1 MRLGEPVQEGN
12 SGWKNKKKETAVK
25 DYTTVE
31 GQLKIIRGLLLATTL
46 LLAVVSI
53 RCHSQ
58 YLEMKEKYQLL
69 AESNQLLLEQYQVL
83 AESDR
88 LLFESNQLLLE
99 SNRLILEQQQMIR
112 EIFGLGQLVP
122 EEIWGNIIDT
132 LDAGEVADTAIE
144 R

>member
-1 MRLGEPVQEGN
+1 M
-12 SGWKNKKKETAVK
+12 K

-53 RCHSQ
+53 HCHSQ
-58 YLEMKEKYQLL
+58 YLELKEKYQLL

-88 LLFESNQLLLE
+88 LLFESDQLLLE
-99 SNRLILEQQQMIR
+99 SNRLILEQQKMIR
-112 EIFGLGQLVP
+112 KIFEIGQPVP
-122 EEIWGNIIDT
+122 EEI
-132 LDAGEVADTAIE
+132 LPCP
-144 R
+144 